1 MSGLPVTGDATRTAG
16 GARARGSRARLAA
29 VARAELTLLIRGKVQ
44 LFTALVMPLALT
56 ATTRSTVD
64 GMDFKDTGLS
74 TGTVLLPSALGFVLI
89 FAVYSNLVPAYVV
102 RREELV
108 LKRLRCGELRD
119 GEILAGTALPSVV
132 IALAQCL
139 VIAVGGA
146 VLLDVAAPEAP
157 HLALAGL
164 AGGTVML
171 VALAA
176 ATAAV
181 TRSAESAQLSVA
193 PLLMASMLGSG
204 LFLPVELMPD
214 RVATVCEALPLTSV
228 IALIRSGWTGSTGET
243 ATDLITMVA
252 WTGLAVFAVRRWF
265 RWEPR
270 R

>member
-1 MSGLPVTGDATRTAG
+1 MSGVVAPG
-16 GARARGSRARLAA
+16 GARPARRLWAPGTGKRLTA
-29 VARAELTLLIRGKVQ
+29 LARAELTLLGRSKVP
-44 LFTALVMPLALT
+44 LFTAAVLPLAFMLT
-56 ATTRSTVD
+56 ARSTIKGED
-64 GMDFKDTGLS
+64 LAEAGLS
-74 TGTVLLPSALGFVLI
+74 TGTVLVPSGLGFVLL

-132 IALAQCL
+132 VALAQCL
-139 VIAVGGA
+139 IIAVGGGL
-146 VLLDVAAPEAP
+146 LLDVAAPRAP
-157 HLALAGL
+157 HLVLAGL

-176 ATAAV
+176 ATAGV
-181 TRSAESAQLSVA
+181 TRSAESAQLTIA
-193 PLLMASMLGSG
+193 PLLMVSVLGSG
-204 LFLPVELMPD
+204 LLIPLELLPD
-214 RVATVCEALPLTSV
+214 RVATVCEVLPLTPV
-228 IALIRSGWTGSTGET
+228 IALIRTGWTGT
-243 ATDLITMVA
+243 APQTVTDLITMVA